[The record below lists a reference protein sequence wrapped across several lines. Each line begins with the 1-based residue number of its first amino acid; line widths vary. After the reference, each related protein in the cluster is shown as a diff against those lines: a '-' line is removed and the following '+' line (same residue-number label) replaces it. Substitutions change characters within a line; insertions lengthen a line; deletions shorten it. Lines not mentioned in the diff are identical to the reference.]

1 MKRIYRERKVT
12 LGTALGFGVTDLL
25 GGSAYAIVSAWLL
38 FFFTQYT
45 DISATQG
52 ASILVIAKIFDAFFS
67 VFVGYLSDNLFK
79 FKLGRRF
86 GRRHLLMLIGIPLVL
101 EYMLIWQPGHGYVYY
116 LVTYILFELI
126 VSLVLIP
133 WETLPT
139 EMTNNYHRRSLL
151 STVRLI
157 ISELATF
164 LAMLMPR
171 ELFKIFGDNSPMPFV
186 VNSIIF
192 SIIFAIA
199 IFISWL
205 TTWEDR
211 PHEMLNQEK
220 QTFRLR
226 GLMQEYL
233 ETLKI
238 KTFRQHLMIY
248 IASYGSM
255 DIWNAVF
262 VYFITIDL
270 GLRTTVAAEIQAINV
285 ISIPMT
291 AILGYLIVR
300 KGPNWIYHF
309 SYSLIVLSSV
319 GWLLIWLYKPSH
331 IVMYLIGV
339 GIVYQLGRAG
349 MVYTPWNIF
358 SFIPD
363 IDEVLNGHKR
373 AGSFT
378 SVMTFIRKSTSSI
391 GTFLVGFILDQAG
404 YVNRTSSQPNTVH
417 IAIAFILIGGV
428 TLFIALAWYSV
439 GKFKFTFQA
448 DVQVQKEITRIHEGH
463 LPEDVDDATKTLI
476 ETLSGQSYPKV
487 R

>member
-116 LVTYILFELI
+116 LVTYIFFELI

-139 EMTNNYHRRSLL
+139 EMTNNYSRRSLL

-171 ELFKIFGDNSPMPFV
+171 ELFKIFGDNSSMPFV

-211 PHEMLNQEK
+211 PHEMVNKEK
-220 QTFRLR
+220 QTLRLR
-226 GLMQEYL
+226 
-233 ETLKI
+233 
-238 KTFRQHLMIY
+238 
-248 IASYGSM
+248 
-255 DIWNAVF
+255 
-262 VYFITIDL
+262 
-270 GLRTTVAAEIQAINV
+270 
-285 ISIPMT
+285 
-291 AILGYLIVR
+291 
-300 KGPNWIYHF
+300 
-309 SYSLIVLSSV
+309 
-319 GWLLIWLYKPSH
+319 
-331 IVMYLIGV
+331 
-339 GIVYQLGRAG
+339 
-349 MVYTPWNIF
+349 
-358 SFIPD
+358 
-363 IDEVLNGHKR
+363 
-373 AGSFT
+373 
-378 SVMTFIRKSTSSI
+378 
-391 GTFLVGFILDQAG
+391 
-404 YVNRTSSQPNTVH
+404 
-417 IAIAFILIGGV
+417 
-428 TLFIALAWYSV
+428 
-439 GKFKFTFQA
+439 
-448 DVQVQKEITRIHEGH
+448 
-463 LPEDVDDATKTLI
+463 
-476 ETLSGQSYPKV
+476 
-487 R
+487 